1 MHHLFTKPFGA
12 AVALGLALSLPLR
25 AETVTTTTTSE
36 GTISSF
42 EPQSFVIRSESAGP
56 VTYSYTKKTRY
67 IDDSGAVV
75 GHDMI
80 RAGVPVTVYYT
91 REGNRMLADRVV
103 VHHVAA
109 SAPTAPTE
117 TTTTTRTT
125 TVEHP
130 ALTRREAKEEAEHER
145 KMEKEAREHPERAAR
160 REAEWEAKHPRPAV
174 TETVTT
180 ETTSPEGTITTFSPD
195 RFELRTTED
204 PNPVA
209 YRFSKSTE
217 YVDENGQPVTMEVV
231 RSGLPVTVRYVREG
245 DGLVAHRVIV
255 HRRGAPPVVR
265 RALPPP

>member
-1 MHHLFTKPFGA
+1 MHHLFIQPCAA

-42 EPQSFVIRSESAGP
+42 EPESFVIKSETAGP
-56 VTYSYTKKTRY
+56 LSYSYSTKTRY

-75 GHDMI
+75 ARDVI
-80 RAGVPVTVYYT
+80 RPGVPVTVHYT
-91 REGNRMLADRVV
+91 REGGRMLADRVV
-103 VHHVAA
+103 VHRVAA
-109 SAPTAPTE
+109 TAPAVPAE

-125 TVEHP
+125 TVEEP
-130 ALTRREAKEEAEHER
+130 PLTRKQAREEAKHER

-160 REAEWEAKHPRPAV
+160 REAEREAEHPRTVA

-180 ETTSPEGTITTFSPD
+180 ETTSPEGTITTFAPD
-195 RFELRTTED
+195 RFEMRTVED
-204 PNPVA
+204 PHPVA
-209 YRFSKSTE
+209 YRFGKTTE
-217 YVDENGQPVTMEVV
+217 YVDEEGQPVTMEVV